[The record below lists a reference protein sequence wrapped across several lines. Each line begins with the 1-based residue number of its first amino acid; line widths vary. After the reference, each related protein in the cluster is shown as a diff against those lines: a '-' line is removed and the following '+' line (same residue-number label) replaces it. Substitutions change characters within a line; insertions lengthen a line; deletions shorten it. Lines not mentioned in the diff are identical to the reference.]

1 MLESGLAT
9 EFVTDFLP
17 IVIDSTAVVIK
28 YNVIKDLLIKKV
40 HYCLSNS
47 MQGSA
52 KGLNFIDHW
61 GHIGG
66 FIKIAIDWILSL
78 NDIMALNY
86 NFKAR
91 YTTKLHYMDWV
102 TRNLQVNCTFEV
114 NWMVEARLKRKV
126 YLQS

>member
-1 MLESGLAT
+1 MSRFQKCKVVTKKTKIYQEIPNFLSLIRVATAQNSQQFRVKKYFLIGYLLESGLAT

-52 KGLNFIDHW
+52 KGLNFIDH
-61 GHIGG
+61 
-66 FIKIAIDWILSL
+66 
-78 NDIMALNY
+78 
-86 NFKAR
+86 
-91 YTTKLHYMDWV
+91 
-102 TRNLQVNCTFEV
+102 
-114 NWMVEARLKRKV
+114 
-126 YLQS
+126 